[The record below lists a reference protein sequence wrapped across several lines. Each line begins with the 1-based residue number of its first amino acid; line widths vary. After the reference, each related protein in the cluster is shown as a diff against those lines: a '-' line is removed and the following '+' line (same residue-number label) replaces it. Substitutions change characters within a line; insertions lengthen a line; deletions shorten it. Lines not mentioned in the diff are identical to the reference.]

1 MMLDDIHTE
10 HGYIG
15 RLLKLLQQKLAAIR
29 NGQEVNYSLIKDI
42 VEYLQNQA
50 QYCHHPKEDVLYH
63 YYQAHYADE
72 AEQMES
78 LEREHEKLAELT
90 HDFSDA
96 VDMIL
101 MDAVI
106 PLDVFAEKLNT
117 FVERQQAHLEFEERK
132 ILPLI
137 RKHFT
142 RDDWLAVSDLY
153 DRCDCDPLFGNQ
165 IAERYRDLAKRLN
178 A

>member
-1 MMLDDIHTE
+1 MILDEIHTE

-15 RLLKLLQQKLAAIR
+15 RLLTLLQQKLAAIR

-42 VEYLQNQA
+42 VSYLQNHA

-78 LEREHEKLAELT
+78 LEKEHEKLAELT
-90 HDFSDA
+90 HEFADT

-106 PLDVFAEKLNT
+106 PLDVFADKLNT
-117 FVERQQAHLEFEERK
+117 FVDCQKAHLEFEERK

-137 RKHFT
+137 RLHFT
-142 RDDWLAVSDLY
+142 PEDWQTVSELY
-153 DRCDCDPLFGNQ
+153 EKCDSDPLFGNQ
-165 IAERYRDLAKRLN
+165 VSDCYRHLAQRLH